1 MSLRPKEKGG
11 SNESARRLKSNRP
24 SLAHGD
30 GLGNGY
36 ARDGGILKLAASV
49 PTPSLLLK
57 PTKSEKIKATLKA
70 KAEKFKSQTIKVD
83 ENWSIVR
90 LDELNWQIRHK
101 DQRAPYDKWFF
112 GTLRGALLALP
123 DKMIGEEA
131 KNAITDVSRCYRG
144 FCEAV
149 LNATPEG
156 SG

>member
-1 MSLRPKEKGG
+1 MEKGG
-11 SNESARRLKSNRP
+11 SNEDARRLKSSKQ
-24 SLAHGD
+24 SLAD
-30 GLGNGY
+30 EASPVNTLGTH
-36 ARDGGILKLAASV
+36 A
-49 PTPSLLLK
+49 
-57 PTKSEKIKATLKA
+57 TKSEKIKATLKA
-70 KAEKFKSQTIKVD
+70 KAEKLKSQTIKVD

-131 KNAITDVSRCYRG
+131 KNAIAEISRRYRG

-149 LNATPEG
+149 LNALPER
-156 SG
+156 SAQ

>member
-1 MSLRPKEKGG
+1 MKRNPPKEKGG
-11 SNESARRLKSNRP
+11 STENAHRLKSNRE
-24 SLAHGD
+24 SISD
-30 GLGNGY
+30 Q
-36 ARDGGILKLAASV
+36 ASAV
-49 PTPSLLLK
+49 NTYGTHA
-57 PTKSEKIKATLKA
+57 TKSEKIKATLKA

-123 DKMIGEEA
+123 DKMLGEEA
-131 KNAITDVSRCYRG
+131 KGTIDNVRRCYRG

-149 LNATPEG
+149 LNSLAEG
-156 SG
+156 SAQ

>member
-1 MSLRPKEKGG
+1 MQRLKKKTGGNGDAAHRSNNESLRDEAFPV
-11 SNESARRLKSNRP
+11 N
-24 SLAHGD
+24 
-30 GLGNGY
+30 
-36 ARDGGILKLAASV
+36 
-49 PTPSLLLK
+49 TPNTRATK
-57 PTKSEKIKATLKA
+57 PEKIKATLKA
-70 KAEKFKSQTIKVD
+70 KAKKFRSQTIKVA

-131 KNAITDVSRCYRG
+131 KNAIADVSRCYRS

-149 LNATPEG
+149 LNALPEG
-156 SG
+156 SAK

>member
-1 MSLRPKEKGG
+1 MKSPPKEKGADG
-11 SNESARRLKSNRP
+11 
-24 SLAHGD
+24 AHGD
-30 GLGNGY
+30 
-36 ARDGGILKLAASV
+36 ILKQRAA
-49 PTPSLLLK
+49 
-57 PTKSEKIKATLKA
+57 TKSEKIKATLKA
-70 KAEKFKSQTIKVD
+70 KAEKFRSQTIKVD

-131 KNAITDVSRCYRG
+131 KNAIADVSRCYRG

-149 LNATPEG
+149 LNALSE
-156 SG
+156 